1 MTISETV
8 NAREKRLLSYSSVL
22 AGGGWLLLAWAMA
35 QLGVAFA
42 PPVNVGIF
50 ILLTVFII
58 SGGFSGPFVGHT
70 SLDRVAQVASV
81 LIFGAVLGALINAI
95 ASFIWP
101 FVDRKHN
108 RGTFSFLLTRGLH
121 SSGMSAIMVLSAGL
135 AYESLGGPAP
145 LIDLDVRTIGLIA
158 VMALLMQLIN
168 EAFMSVYA
176 QLNEGDFRKSFSLFS
191 SLVELAAVPLGVFT
205 AMVYNTA
212 ALDMLVLYLAQLIM
226 AMLIVR
232 RFAENH
238 WALAER
244 VDELLVINRI
254 GRGISSS
261 LILDDLAE
269 LVFEQCRKLLKFS
282 AFYLVLYDHEAGELD
297 FRVHHNEEGR
307 QPRKRKKLG
316 EGALGWII
324 ENNEPFL
331 IRNWKRSE
339 HPAKQR
345 AVIVGETPL
354 SLIGVPVSY
363 GNRVLGAISVQSFSA
378 YEFDESDLNLLITL
392 ADQVAVAIANAQLFT
407 ELQEYKDQL
416 ERRVEE
422 RTREIEAQKQSLVEL
437 SDSLRETSSQKE
449 LLLRELQRKTDELD
463 RQAKEDSLTGLY
475 NRRFMDERLTEEFR
489 RAERFGHPVSIAMLD
504 VDDFKRINDSF
515 SHMLADDVLRIVAK
529 ILKSQCRGID
539 IISRYGG
546 DEFLLCFPETP
557 TSSAAK
563 VCEKIRQAVEGFDWK
578 TLDAELVVTTSIGVA
593 GLEPGGGE
601 KQTLMAADAK
611 LYEAKRAGR
620 NLVCD

>member
-1 MTISETV
+1 M
-8 NAREKRLLSYSSVL
+8 NAQEKTLFLYSFAL
-22 AGGGWLLLAWAMA
+22 AAIGWLLLAWATA
-35 QLGVAFA
+35 GYGVTVAE
-42 PPVNVGIF
+42 PLDVGAF

-81 LIFGAVLGALINAI
+81 LIFGAIVGALINAI

-108 RGTFSFLLTRGLH
+108 RGNLVFLLTRGLH
-121 SSGMSAIMVLSAGL
+121 SSGMSCFMVLAAGL
-135 AYESLGGPAP
+135 AYENLGGPAP
-145 LIDLDVRTIGLIA
+145 LTHLDARTIGLIA
-158 VMALLMQLIN
+158 LMALLMQLVN

-191 SLVELAAVPLGVFT
+191 SLVELAAVPIGVFT
-205 AMVYNTA
+205 ALVYNVA
-212 ALDMLVLYLAQLIM
+212 AVDMLVLYLALLIM

-244 VDELLVINRI
+244 IDELLVINRI

-269 LVFEQCRKLLKFS
+269 LVFEQCRKLLNFS
-282 AFYLVLYDHEAGELD
+282 AFYLVLYDEEAGELD
-297 FRVHHNEEGR
+297 FRMHHNEEGR

-331 IRNWKRSE
+331 IKNWSRSE

-345 AVIVGETPL
+345 AVIVGETPK

-378 YEFDESDLNLLITL
+378 YEFDEADLNLLVTL
-392 ADQVAVAIANAQLFT
+392 ADQVAAAIANAQLFT

-422 RTREIEAQKQSLVEL
+422 RTREIEAQKQALVEL
-437 SDSLRETSSQKE
+437 SDSLREASAQKE
-449 LLLRELQRKTDELD
+449 LLLRELQAKTDELD
-463 RQAKEDSLTGLY
+463 RQTKEDSLTGLY

-489 RAERFGHPVSIAMLD
+489 RAERFGHSMSIAMLD
-504 VDDFKRINDSF
+504 VDDFKRINDTF

-529 ILKSQCRGID
+529 ILRSQCRGID
-539 IISRYGG
+539 VISRYGG
-546 DEFLLCFPETP
+546 DEFLLCFPET
-557 TSSAAK
+557 TTESAVH
-563 VCEKIRQAVEGFDWK
+563 VCEKIRRAVEGYDWK
-578 TLDAELVVTTSIGVA
+578 TLDPELVVTTSIGVA
-593 GLEPGGGE
+593 GLAPGGGE
-601 KQTLMAADAK
+601 KQTLMMADAK

-620 NLVCD
+620 NLVCG

>member
-1 MTISETV
+1 M
-8 NAREKRLLSYSSVL
+8 NAREKKLLVYSSVL
-22 AGGGWLLLAWAMA
+22 AACGWLLLAWAV
-35 QLGVAFA
+35 LTHGVSFA
-42 PPVNVGIF
+42 EPMNIAVF
-50 ILLTVFII
+50 IALTVFII

-95 ASFIWP
+95 ASFLWP

-108 RGTFSFLLTRGLH
+108 RGRFTFLLTRGLH
-121 SSGMSAIMVLSAGL
+121 SSGMSVIMVLAAGL
-135 AYESLGGPAP
+135 AYQGLGGPAP
-145 LIDLDVRTIGLIA
+145 LVHLDASSIGLIA
-158 VMALLMQLIN
+158 LMALLMQLIN

-176 QLNEGDFRKSFSLFS
+176 QLNEGDFRKSFSFFS
-191 SLVELAAVPLGVFT
+191 SMVELAAVPLGVFT
-205 AMVYNTA
+205 ALVYNVNSI
-212 ALDMLVLYLAQLIM
+212 DMVALYLALLIM

-269 LVFEQCRKLLKFS
+269 LVFEQCRRLLNFS

-331 IRNWKRSE
+331 IRNWDRTD

-345 AVIVGETPL
+345 AVIIGETPK
-354 SLIGVPVSY
+354 SLIGVPVAY

-378 YEFDESDLNLLITL
+378 YEFDQSDLNLLITL
-392 ADQVAVAIANAQLFT
+392 ADQVAVAIANAQLFA
-407 ELQEYKDQL
+407 ELQDYKNQL
-416 ERRVEE
+416 EQKVEE

-437 SDSLRETSSQKE
+437 SDSLRETSAQKE

-463 RQAKEDSLTGLY
+463 RQTKEDSLTGLY

-504 VDDFKRINDSF
+504 VDDFKHINDTF
-515 SHMLADDVLRIVAK
+515 SHMLADDVLRVVAK

-539 IISRYGG
+539 VISRYGG
-546 DEFLLCFPETP
+546 DEFLLCFPET
-557 TSSAAK
+557 TAANAVR
-563 VCEKIRQAVEGFDWK
+563 VCEKIRKAVEGYHWK
-578 TLDAELVVTTSIGVA
+578 TMDPALVVTTSIGVA
-593 GLEPGGGE
+593 GLETGAGE
-601 KQTLMAADAK
+601 KQTLMLADAK

-620 NLVCD
+620 NLVCG

>member
-1 MTISETV
+1 M
-8 NAREKRLLSYSSVL
+8 NAREKTLLLYSGTL
-22 AGGGWLLLAWAMA
+22 AGIGWLLLAWATVAHGVTIA
-35 QLGVAFA
+35 QPVDVGV
-42 PPVNVGIF
+42 F

-81 LIFGAVLGALINAI
+81 LIFGAITGALINAI

-108 RGTFSFLLTRGLH
+108 RGNLTFLVTRGLH
-121 SSGMSAIMVLSAGL
+121 SSGMSSFMVLAAGL
-135 AYESLGGPAP
+135 AYENLGGPVP
-145 LIDLDVRTIGLIA
+145 LTGLDARTIGLIA

-191 SLVELAAVPLGVFT
+191 SLVELAAVPIGVFT
-205 AMVYNTA
+205 ALVYNVA
-212 ALDMLVLYLAQLIM
+212 AIDMLVLYLALLVM

-244 VDELLVINRI
+244 IDELLVINRI

-269 LVFEQCRKLLKFS
+269 LVFEQCRRLLNFS
-282 AFYLVLYDHEAGELD
+282 AFYLVLYDEEAGELD
-297 FRVHHNEEGR
+297 FRLHHNEEGR

-331 IRNWKRSE
+331 IRNWNRTE

-345 AVIVGETPL
+345 AVIVGETPK

-378 YEFDESDLNLLITL
+378 YEFDEADLNLLVTL

-422 RTREIEAQKQSLVEL
+422 RTREIEAQKQALVEL
-437 SDSLRETSSQKE
+437 SDSLREASAQKE

-463 RQAKEDSLTGLY
+463 RQTKEDSLTGLY

-489 RAERFGHPVSIAMLD
+489 RAERFGHAMSIAMLD
-504 VDDFKRINDSF
+504 VDDFKRINDTF

-539 IISRYGG
+539 VISRYGG

-557 TSSAAK
+557 TANAVR
-563 VCEKIRQAVEGFDWK
+563 VCEKIRQAVEGYDWK
-578 TLDAELVVTTSIGVA
+578 TLDPELVVTTSIGVA

-601 KQTLMAADAK
+601 KQTLMMADAK

-620 NLVCD
+620 NLVCG

>member
-1 MTISETV
+1 MA
-8 NAREKRLLSYSSVL
+8 ARKTNLLTYSSLL
-22 AGGGWLLLAWAMA
+22 AGTGWLLLAWATLA
-35 QLGVAFA
+35 HGVTLAH
-42 PPVNVGIF
+42 PVDVGVFVI
-50 ILLTVFII
+50 LTVFII
-58 SGGFSGPFVGHT
+58 SGGFTGPFVGHT

-81 LIFGAVLGALINAI
+81 LVFGAIVGAWINAI

-108 RGTFSFLLTRGLH
+108 RGNFTFLLTRGLH
-121 SSGMSAIMVLSAGL
+121 SSGMSSIMVLAAGL
-135 AYESLGGPAP
+135 AYENLGGPVP
-145 LIDLDVRTIGLIA
+145 LTHLDTSNIVLIA
-158 VMALLMQLIN
+158 MMALLMQLIN
-168 EAFMSVYA
+168 EALMSVYA
-176 QLNEGDFRKSFSLFS
+176 QLNQGDFRKSLSLFA
-191 SLVELAAVPLGVFT
+191 SLLELAAVPLGVFT
-205 AMVYNTA
+205 ALVYNVATI
-212 ALDMLVLYLAQLIM
+212 DMLVLYLGLLILLM
-226 AMLIVR
+226 MIVR

-269 LVFEQCRKLLKFS
+269 LVFEQCRKLLNFS
-282 AFYLVLYDHEAGELD
+282 AFYLVLYDEEAGELD
-297 FRVHHNEEGR
+297 FRLHHNEEGR

-324 ENNEPFL
+324 ENNQAFL
-331 IRNWKRSE
+331 IANWKRSE
-339 HPAKQR
+339 HPAKTR
-345 AVIVGETPL
+345 AVIVGETPS

-363 GNRVLGAISVQSFSA
+363 GNRVLGAISIQSFSA
-378 YEFDESDLNLLITL
+378 DEFDEADLNLLMTL
-392 ADQVAVAIANAQLFT
+392 SDQVAVAIANAQLFT

-422 RTREIEAQKQSLVEL
+422 RTREIEAQKESLVAL
-437 SDSLRETSSQKE
+437 SDSLREASAQKE

-463 RQAKEDSLTGLY
+463 RQTKEDSLTGLY

-489 RAERFGHPVSIAMLD
+489 RAERFGHAVSIAMLD
-504 VDDFKRINDSF
+504 IDEFKHINDTF

-539 IISRYGG
+539 VISRYGG

-557 TSSAAK
+557 TASAKK
-563 VCEKIRQAVEGFDWK
+563 VCEKIREAVESYDWK
-578 TLDAELVVTTSIGVA
+578 TLDPKLVVTASIGVS
-593 GLEPGGGE
+593 GLAPGGGE
-601 KQTLMAADAK
+601 KQTLMVADAK

-620 NLVCD
+620 NLVCG